1 MNKPWSRS
9 AAVLAAFLLLTACSV
24 PTEGSAP
31 EREETPAAQGELYRL
46 YFLENDSVFDQ
57 AGRRIPEEEVYT
69 TLSDPAAGEERYRT
83 RTRREDTGEDDEW
96 GNPIVQEYSA
106 LYDLEGNLLYDW
118 EPITYASG
126 VGGLLIRQEPRS
138 FYDMPDPASDY
149 ESALWDPVTG
159 ETVLEDVAAL
169 IKMDRDCFL
178 AEDFRGMALGTVN
191 ARGEVLSGF
200 PVPEAYYYPSVQGK
214 WILTDLQD
222 PYSGDWDENRSR
234 QCRILD
240 ENFNILWEGERLNMA
255 SYGLHGPYFLVDG
268 EENRREVRSLEDF
281 SLLCF
286 FDNDLERLEYFD
298 GECLILRTGDRDD
311 GRYVLRNAQ
320 GMVLS
325 AEYDELRAENDFSS
339 DFPSER
345 FLGRA
350 GEHIDILDRDGK
362 VLYSTDL
369 PGVEYCEPQGGGYYA
384 CCVTCSDPDSGE
396 ALSSACLLGPE
407 LQMLVSAGTYSYIY
421 RFSTEED
428 GHIVWQDFFA
438 GRKMVNNSFRTDL
451 LDLSG
456 TVRVSDLTAVDS
468 ISNGR
473 MAAVR
478 GFSMGLMDLEGNW
491 ISRYSIYDNIE
502 QD

>member
-1 MNKPWSRS
+1 
-9 AAVLAAFLLLTACSV
+9 
-24 PTEGSAP
+24 
-31 EREETPAAQGELYRL
+31 
-46 YFLENDSVFDQ
+46 
-57 AGRRIPEEEVYT
+57 
-69 TLSDPAAGEERYRT
+69 
-83 RTRREDTGEDDEW
+83 
-96 GNPIVQEYSA
+96 
-106 LYDLEGNLLYDW
+106 
-118 EPITYASG
+118 
-126 VGGLLIRQEPRS
+126 
-138 FYDMPDPASDY
+138 
-149 ESALWDPVTG
+149 
-159 ETVLEDVAAL
+159 
-169 IKMDRDCFL
+169 
-178 AEDFRGMALGTVN
+178 MA
-191 ARGEVLSGF
+191 
-200 PVPEAYYYPSVQGK
+200 Y
-214 WILTDLQD
+214 
-222 PYSGDWDENRSR
+222 
-234 QCRILD
+234 
-240 ENFNILWEGERLNMA
+240 
-255 SYGLHGPYFLVDG
+255 YGLHGPYFLVDG

-281 SLLCF
+281 SLLYF
-286 FDNDLERLEYFD
+286 FDDDLERLEYFD
-298 GECLILRTGDRDD
+298 GACLILCTGERDD
-311 GRYVLRNAQ
+311 GRYTLRNTQ

-407 LQMLVSAGTYSYIY
+407 LQMLVPAGTYSYIY

-456 TVRVSDLTAVDS
+456 TVRASDLTAVGS

-491 ISRYSIYDNIE
+491 ISRYSIYDNLE